1 MEKLS
6 IDEMK
11 QIELELMSEL
21 DRVCRENN
29 LSYVL
34 AYGSCLGAVR
44 HKGFIPWDDDMDVA
58 MPRADYER
66 LIDSFDQ
73 LKSKPHYE
81 LVSYRKNKAIYPFL
95 KLIDTTTQVLENFA
109 DKRFSTGVWVDIFPL
124 DKVDPSDSSLFRR
137 NKHLALVRSLI
148 VADPHVGSSLF
159 VKMVKRLTHPFASRM
174 NPYDY
179 ARRIDENAAGAS
191 LKGGET

>member
-1 MEKLS
+1 MKKLS

-81 LVSYRKNKAIYPFL
+81 LVSYRNNKAIYPFV
-95 KLIDTTTQVLENFA
+95 KLIDTTTHVLENFA

-124 DKVDPSDSSLFRR
+124 DKVDPSDGALFRR
-137 NKHLALVRSLI
+137 NKYLALMRSLI
-148 VADPHVGSSLF
+148 V
-159 VKMVKRLTHPFASRM
+159 
-174 NPYDY
+174 
-179 ARRIDENAAGAS
+179 
-191 LKGGET
+191 